1 MSLFVVQQSPVN
13 ASTNAVI
20 NWNGGQRITLTP
32 GDTAT
37 CTTLRPGQLYGIFC
51 YNSALADNNARLTV
65 VWSNSQPPA
74 FVTIPGTTANAG
86 LASMFFVS
94 GDDTQTVSA
103 SLPQDA
109 SIAKVDVWIGSVSM
123 PTNTSGLTNRPLPM
137 DGSQQPFNKYMR
149 YYAVPA
155 SKWYQLRINSVITQY
170 ISCQFRQSKAV
181 VFVVNQTLT
190 GLLPGQIVAVGSAAT
205 NKMVETS
212 QTSLQYVEENLQ
224 GDGTQWVWM
233 NADSQQD
240 SQQAT
245 ISLQPLT

>member
-1 MSLFVVQQSPVN
+1 MSLFVVEQKPTTAAGS
-13 ASTNAVI
+13 VI

-37 CTTLRPGQLYGIFC
+37 CTTLRPGQIYGIFC
-51 YNSALADNNARLTV
+51 YNSAQHDNNARLTV

-94 GDDTQTVSA
+94 GSDTQTVSC

-109 SIAKVDVWIGSVSM
+109 SIAKVEVWIGSVSM
-123 PTNTSGLTNRPLPM
+123 PTNTSGLTNRALPM
-137 DGSQQPFNKYMR
+137 DGSQQPFNKYVR
-149 YYAVPA
+149 YFAVPA
-155 SKWYQLRINSVITQY
+155 SKWYQLRIGSVITQY
-170 ISCQFRQSKAV
+170 ISCQFRQSRAV
-181 VFVVNQTLT
+181 VFVVNQTVN
-190 GLLPGQIVAVGSAAT
+190 GLLPDQIVAVGSAAAQ
-205 NKMVETS
+205 VETS
-212 QTSLQYVEENLQ
+212 QTTQQYVEENLQ